1 MLRSLRRKLL
11 PWVSP
16 PEVDRGVRLARVV
29 RCAPLDV
36 FFGSCGIVLGNTPQ
50 YSIGLPLICW
60 MAGSDNLTRF
70 MWPLLVA
77 LFVTNATKELL
88 RLPRPNAK
96 NALETQYLEEFGFPS
111 THTAA
116 AIVWACGLQRTV
128 APEVGAAVSVT
139 ISEAYCILV
148 MFSRL
153 CKLSTSPVLCEHS
166 QLGSGQIWEFI
177 PLLIWEAECA
187 WAL

>member
-1 MLRSLRRKLL
+1 
-11 PWVSP
+11 
-16 PEVDRGVRLARVV
+16 
-29 RCAPLDV
+29 
-36 FFGSCGIVLGNTPQ
+36 
-50 YSIGLPLICW
+50 
-60 MAGSDNLTRF
+60 

-116 AIVWACGLQRTV
+116 AIVWACGLQRTL
-128 APEVGAAVSVT
+128 APEVGAAVSVS
-139 ISEAYCILV
+139 ISAAYCILV

-153 CKLSTSPVLCEHS
+153 YLGVHS
-166 QLGSGQIWEFI
+166 LADLGGGVCMGVVG
-177 PLLIWEAECA
+177 LI
-187 WAL
+187 